1 MEIENNKTYLVLV
14 EHLNKWFLAKST
26 VRITYYQKY
35 VEYYTLLEGQL
46 ETCVFSR
53 SELADVKEIY

>member
-1 MEIENNKTYLVLV
+1 MVLV
-14 EHLNKWFLAKST
+14 EHLDKWFRAKSH

-35 VEYYTLLEGQL
+35 IEYYTLLEGQL

-53 SELADVKEIY
+53 SELADVKQID